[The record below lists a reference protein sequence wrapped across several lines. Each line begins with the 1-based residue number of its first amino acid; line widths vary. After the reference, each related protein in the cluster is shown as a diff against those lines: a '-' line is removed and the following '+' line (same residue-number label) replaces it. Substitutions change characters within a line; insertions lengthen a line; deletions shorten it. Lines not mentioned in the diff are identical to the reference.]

1 MAETFYGAAKQEFM
15 EGFKDKVF
23 GQGLLGKSLRTG
35 FDAKFGKQEIQQDTN
50 PYERENVS
58 VLKRI
63 EVVVTNI
70 SDNIYNIAGVLNAQL
85 TSMKETED
93 EIKRQEM
100 ERLIAKEEQSL
111 EAGSNIVMQTPK
123 VEQKKQDNKG
133 IFDSVNKGFAL
144 FKNSIS
150 KFAKGINSLLKSKKF
165 IALAG
170 VAAVG
175 GAAAYAAIKDKDQTL
190 EQDPE
195 QQEAQQQS
203 SGSLTLNV
211 PETKS
216 QEQASTTP
224 SPSPSAQRQ
233 QSSGSLTLNVPETK
247 SQEQAST
254 TPSPS
259 PSAQSAPNISSMPSP
274 NITSV
279 FELARQKEAEKF
291 SIVQK
296 LLAEKKYS
304 GSVPADAPE
313 LQELD
318 KKYEAPMIQAMMGQ
332 NNSPNVSV
340 NMNNMMSKEINQNF
354 PSSSNKIVSMFNNLT
369 SQGSPSLSMSM
380 GGSSSSET
388 SNISLGGMSS
398 NESSTPIFS
407 SPSVGSSVNQASTNL
422 QAMDDQTSFPSI
434 SNVDNS
440 SSNVLDSSM
449 KPRNKIP
456 PPVANRGSL
465 DNYSFFNG

>member
-23 GQGLLGKSLRTG
+23 GQGLLGKSLRAG
-35 FDAKFGKQEIQQDTN
+35 FDAKFGKQEMQQDTN

-93 EIKRQEM
+93 EMKRQEM
-100 ERLIAKEEQSL
+100 ERLVAKEEQSL
-111 EAGSNIVMQTPK
+111 EAGSNIIMQTPK
-123 VEQKKQDNKG
+123 VEPKKQDNKG

-150 KFAKGINSLLKSKKF
+150 KFAKGINLLLKSKKF

-175 GAAAYAAIKDKDQTL
+175 GAAAYAAMKDKDQTL

-195 QQEAQQQS
+195 QEEAQQQS

-216 QEQASTTP
+216 LEQTSTT
-224 SPSPSAQRQ
+224 A
-233 QSSGSLTLNVPETK
+233 
-247 SQEQAST
+247 
-254 TPSPS
+254 SPS

-291 SIVQK
+291 AIVQK
-296 LLAEKKYS
+296 LLAEKKYT

-388 SNISLGGMSS
+388 SNISLGGLNS

-407 SPSVGSSVNQASTNL
+407 SPSVGSSVSQASTNL

>member
-224 SPSPSAQRQ
+224 SPSPSAQ
-233 QSSGSLTLNVPETK
+233 
-247 SQEQAST
+247 
-254 TPSPS
+254 
-259 PSAQSAPNISSMPSP
+259 SAPNISSMPSP

-296 LLAEKKYS
+296 LLAEKKYT

-388 SNISLGGMSS
+388 SNISLGGMSC

>member
-195 QQEAQQQS
+195 QQEAQ
-203 SGSLTLNV
+203 
-211 PETKS
+211 
-216 QEQASTTP
+216 
-224 SPSPSAQRQ
+224 Q